1 MLHEAHGTGPKL
13 PKGRREIRRGI
24 KPRKFICKT
33 HIFFLQIPLLLHVLI
48 ICNHLYSVLAK
59 PWKNLLKFNWYLDI
73 KMCIRL
79 LSNKMLM
86 EWYVQTIVFFLELIN
101 LPFFK
106 EQILITQGNIYLL
119 QFSKKKKNDKGLP
132 GLTKLL
138 PLSMKSL

>member
-1 MLHEAHGTGPKL
+1 
-13 PKGRREIRRGI
+13 
-24 KPRKFICKT
+24 
-33 HIFFLQIPLLLHVLI
+33 
-48 ICNHLYSVLAK
+48 
-59 PWKNLLKFNWYLDI
+59 
-73 KMCIRL
+73 MCIRL

-86 EWYVQTIVFFLELIN
+86 EWYVQTVVFFLELIN